1 MAASAKWLARA
12 LPDIANR
19 LDVCQTAVGPAR
31 KNGAFDDFVT
41 YPQVYREACFS
52 GLGRAFVDAHARQR
66 SLQRCMR
73 GRPPP
78 ETLP

>member
-1 MAASAKWLARA
+1 
-12 LPDIANR
+12 
-19 LDVCQTAVGPAR
+19 
-31 KNGAFDDFVT
+31 VT

-52 GLGRAFVDAHARQR
+52 GLGGAFVDAHARQR